1 MQVPP
6 MFTEIQSALA
16 QGEALALVT
25 VVRTHGAAPCGAGTK
40 LLVRADGS
48 LSGTL
53 GGATTDSRAH
63 EDALRV
69 LASGEPALLTYHL
82 VPESGESV
90 GSCGA
95 TLELFFEPLRPEPRL
110 LVAGSGYVAQAL
122 ARLAI
127 LLGWRVALLDD
138 RSEFARSAQL
148 LPGVETVIGE
158 IADLLRERAPDPMSA
173 VVIVTRGHRSDQDV
187 LRAALATPAGY
198 IGMIGSPGKVR
209 AIFRALLREGVSA
222 EQLGRVHA
230 PIGLDLGARTPDEIA
245 LSIAAELQCWRRGAS
260 GQPLRDRADIL
271 ARLLAEAE
279 SEPPAEQAP
288 ADPATAEPAAT
299 AAPAT

>member
-6 MFTEIQSALA
+6 MFSEIQAALA
-16 QGEALALVT
+16 QGQALALVT

-40 LLVRADGS
+40 LLVRADGT
-48 LSGTL
+48 LCGTL
-53 GGATTDSRAH
+53 GGATTDTRAH

-82 VPESGESV
+82 DPESGESV

-122 ARLAI
+122 ARLAVP
-127 LLGWRVALLDD
+127 LGWRVMLLDD
-138 RSEFARSAQL
+138 RSEFARSAH
-148 LPGVETVIGE
+148 LPSGVETVIGE
-158 IADLLRERAPDPMSA
+158 IAALLRERTPDPVSA

-187 LRAALATPAGY
+187 LRTALATPAGY

-209 AIFRALLREGVSA
+209 AIFRMLLREGVSA

-230 PIGLDLGARTPDEIA
+230 PIGLDLGAQTPDEIA
-245 LSIAAELQCWRRGAS
+245 LSIAAELQCWRHGAS
-260 GQPLRDRADIL
+260 GAPLRDRADIL
-271 ARLLAEAE
+271 AQLVAEAE
-279 SEPPAEQAP
+279 SEPPAEPETPQHVGS
-288 ADPATAEPAAT
+288 
-299 AAPAT
+299 AAPTA